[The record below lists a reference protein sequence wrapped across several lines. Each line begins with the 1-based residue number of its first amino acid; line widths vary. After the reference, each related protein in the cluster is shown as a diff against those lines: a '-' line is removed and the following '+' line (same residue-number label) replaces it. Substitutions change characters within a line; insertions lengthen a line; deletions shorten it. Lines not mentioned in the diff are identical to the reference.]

1 MRFPYIVLA
10 AVLLLGSCL
19 DPKKASDSNFKK
31 AIQAK
36 LDKESV
42 CITAMA
48 PEKLADVG
56 GKHSSTP
63 MIDSLVALGM
73 IAGHPI
79 TIIDK
84 DFGFTSS
91 RPGMEYVITEKGKQF
106 ERADKNAGMSLG
118 GGSYTSLCSGKK
130 EVVDIV
136 RYSEPSAMM
145 GQTISQVTYTYK
157 ITDLASWMRD
167 PAFLK
172 AYPVDLRAADAPV
185 EAKMGLILMS
195 DGWRVPDSLF

>member
-10 AVLLLGSCL
+10 AVLLLGSCS

-79 TIIDK
+79 TISDK
-84 DFGFTSS
+84 RLWIYEFP
-91 RPGMEYVITEKGKQF
+91 PGHGIRNHREGETV
-106 ERADKNAGMSLG
+106 RA
-118 GGSYTSLCSGKK
+118 
-130 EVVDIV
+130 
-136 RYSEPSAMM
+136 R
-145 GQTISQVTYTYK
+145 
-157 ITDLASWMRD
+157 
-167 PAFLK
+167 
-172 AYPVDLRAADAPV
+172 
-185 EAKMGLILMS
+185 
-195 DGWRVPDSLF
+195 

>member
-1 MRFPYIVLA
+1 
-10 AVLLLGSCL
+10 
-19 DPKKASDSNFKK
+19 
-31 AIQAK
+31 
-36 LDKESV
+36 
-42 CITAMA
+42 
-48 PEKLADVG
+48 
-56 GKHSSTP
+56 
-63 MIDSLVALGM
+63 
-73 IAGHPI
+73 
-79 TIIDK
+79 
-84 DFGFTSS
+84 
-91 RPGMEYVITEKGKQF
+91 MEYVITEKGKQF

-145 GQTISQVTYTYK
+145 GQTISQVTYTYN